1 MFSKLIIGQ
10 NNKLAALFISEILKE
25 EFDKILNDGM
35 QWSSSEIV
43 NFKQFKSNE
52 TLTLNKPINLYLEM
66 GTPVYWS
73 SIPLLEISLFYVFTN
88 RSISVYFNEPEY
100 NLIDFNGTTL
110 RNIILN
116 YIDSWKLMNLK

>member
-1 MFSKLIIGQ
+1 MFSKLIIDQ
-10 NNKLAALFISEILKE
+10 NNKSPALFISEILKE

-52 TLTLNKPINLYLEM
+52 IFTSNEQLNLYLEM

-88 RSISVYFNEPEY
+88 RPISVYFNEPEY